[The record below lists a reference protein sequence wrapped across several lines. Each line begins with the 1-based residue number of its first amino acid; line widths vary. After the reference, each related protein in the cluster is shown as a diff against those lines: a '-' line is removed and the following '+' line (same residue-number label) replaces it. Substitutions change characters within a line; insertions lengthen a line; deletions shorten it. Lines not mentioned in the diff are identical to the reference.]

1 MYTVPNRFR
10 KIENLHIV
18 FWLIKDLSWAML
30 WKPLGVAMFIPT
42 FLLSILITWQTRHF
56 KAELYHN
63 LAVTCW
69 IFTNGYWMIIEFMG
83 RDGDLRI
90 YTAIPFSIG
99 FMFIAYYYILVMPKE
114 KKKEELVP
122 VVLDTAEDIMRK

>member
-1 MYTVPNRFR
+1 MSIPTVYTVPMKFR

-42 FLLSILITWQTRHF
+42 LLLSILITWQTRF
-56 KAELYHN
+56 IKAELYHN
-63 LAVTCW
+63 LAVTWW
-69 IFTNGYWMIIEFMG
+69 IITNGYWMIVEFMG
-83 RDGDLRI
+83 RDEELRI

-99 FMFIAYYYILVMPKE
+99 LFFISFYYIVVMPKE
-114 KKKEELVP
+114 KKAKA
-122 VVLDTAEDIMRK
+122 VLENNPTE